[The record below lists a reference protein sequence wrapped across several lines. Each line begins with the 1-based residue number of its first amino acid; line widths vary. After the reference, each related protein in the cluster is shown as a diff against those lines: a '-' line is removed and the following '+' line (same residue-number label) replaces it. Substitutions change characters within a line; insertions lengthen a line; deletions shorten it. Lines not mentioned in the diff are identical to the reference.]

1 MNDPI
6 NAELMINNIITVL
19 IVKCIV
25 KPILKTINWEYN
37 YANNTEMGTKFEYD
51 SYIFRLVNR

>member
-1 MNDPI
+1 
-6 NAELMINNIITVL
+6 MINNIVTVL
-19 IVKCIV
+19 IIKCIV